1 MGFSLI
7 DFQESN
13 TKMKLTSVIMDEM
26 NYEPLRAFGSLTT
39 YDKMKFNKKM
49 NAYIF
54 SKLLGVEDWS
64 DVLTKD
70 FNSVI
75 NSIFEN
81 PKFNP
86 EKFSIPTNFE
96 AEVMLSNKQKE
107 FNENETKKVF
117 V

>member
-7 DFQESN
+7 DFEESN

-39 YDKMKFNKKM
+39 HDKMKFNKKM
-49 NAYIF
+49 NEYIF
-54 SKLLGVEDWS
+54 SKLLGVEDWY

-75 NSIFEN
+75 NSIFES
-81 PKFNP
+81 KSFNP

-96 AEVMLSNKQKE
+96 AEVMLSDEQRE
-107 FNENETKKVF
+107 FNENETKKMSV
-117 V
+117 

>member
-13 TKMKLTSVIMDEM
+13 TKMKLTSVIMDEL
-26 NYEPLRAFGSLTT
+26 NYEPLRAFGSLTSH
-39 YDKMKFNKKM
+39 DKIKFNKKM
-49 NAYIF
+49 NEYIF
-54 SKLLGVEDWS
+54 SKLLGVDDWS

-70 FNSVI
+70 FKSVI

-96 AEVMLSNKQKE
+96 AEVMLSQEQRE
-107 FNENETKKVF
+107 FNENEMKKVS